1 MGAVVVVDV
10 EPRRQ
15 GVGTRRTTAGEI
27 PYEEMGLAD
36 RTTGETPFAEVVIGP
51 IARSPT
57 SVAEIRNLLDRN
69 GLEDVSIRTSAVPL
83 RH

>member
-1 MGAVVVVDV
+1 MGAVIVVDV

-15 GVGTRRTTAGEI
+15 GVRTRRTTAGEI